1 MREQDRA
8 FALCENITAKHLHSV
23 TNEKVKLEINFSK
36 LSITKKQTLRKSKP
50 FSPWKILQYH
60 YYMKNPKVRSHVNYI
75 SVKKKKKIYSQRKG
89 CRERMTKALFMV
101 LVTFFNFSFL

>member
-1 MREQDRA
+1 MGEKPGMREQDRA

-75 SVKKKKKIYSQRKG
+75 SVKKKKRYTAKEKDVG
-89 CRERMTKALFMV
+89 KE
-101 LVTFFNFSFL
+101 